1 MEIMATLNT
10 FLLIFDIIAGLV
22 ATCSLCAIFV
32 KPIREK
38 IFNTARSKEGE
49 RCLLRSEMLRIYYT
63 YLEKRE
69 IKQYEFENFI
79 KLYDAYKALGGNS
92 FIDEVNLEV
101 RDWRIVR

>member
-1 MEIMATLNT
+1 METL
-10 FLLIFDIIAGLV
+10 LIIFDICIGLV
-22 ATCSLCAIFV
+22 ALSTFLSLLI
-32 KPIREK
+32 KPIRERL
-38 IFNTARSKEGE
+38 FNLGRSKEGE

-63 YLEKRE
+63 YLDKKE

-101 RDWRIVR
+101 RQFTIRR

>member
-1 MEIMATLNT
+1 MNTILVIFEVIIGLVSLCT
-10 FLLIFDIIAGLV
+10 FLTII
-22 ATCSLCAIFV
+22 I

-38 IFNTARSKEGE
+38 IFNMGRSKEGE
-49 RCLLRSEMLRIYYT
+49 KCLLRSEMLRIYYT
-63 YLEKRE
+63 YLDKEE

-101 RDWRIVR
+101 RDWTIRR

>member
-1 MEIMATLNT
+1 MNVI
-10 FLLIFDIIAGLV
+10 LIVFDIIIGLV
-22 ATCSLCAIFV
+22 ALCTFCSILI
-32 KPIREK
+32 KPIRER
-38 IFNTARSKEGE
+38 IFNVSRSKEGE

-63 YLEKRE
+63 CLDKRE

-101 RDWRIVR
+101 RQFTIRR

>member
-1 MEIMATLNT
+1 MHDILIIFEIIT
-10 FLLIFDIIAGLV
+10 GLV
-22 ATCSLCAIFV
+22 ALSTFCAIV
-32 KPIREK
+32 IKPIRER
-38 IFNTARSKEGE
+38 IFSFNRTKEGE

-63 YLEKRE
+63 YLDRQE

-101 RDWRIVR
+101 RNWVIRR

>member
-1 MEIMATLNT
+1 MNT
-10 FLLIFDIIAGLV
+10 LLIVFDVVIGLV
-22 ATCSLCAIFV
+22 ALCTFCSILI

-49 RCLLRSEMLRIYYT
+49 RCLLRSEMLRIYYS

-101 RDWRIVR
+101 RDWRIIR